1 GPVRGG
7 RPPWTPGAGDGIR
20 PWTVVGAP
28 VGVGKGRGCRPGWGE
43 GWGSWGLRCLGV
55 WHWGWEKCAPGS
67 RGRGE
72 HSVPRT
78 GASREGKGGRGS
90 APEEAPN
97 RALRRRVSRHP
108 SGEHPSRVHSHGP
121 GDRVL
126 HSRPAPSVAVL
137 FGRPTVPSH
146 GVRGSPSGTA

>member
-1 GPVRGG
+1 WGGG
-7 RPPWTPGAGDGIR
+7 RWAPGAGG
-20 PWTVVGAP
+20 G
-28 VGVGKGRGCRPGWGE
+28 GE
-43 GWGSWGLRCLGV
+43 R
-55 WHWGWEKCAPGS
+55 
-67 RGRGE
+67 
-72 HSVPRT
+72 SVPRT
-78 GASREGKGGRGS
+78 GAPREGKGGGGS

-146 GVRGSPSGTA
+146 RVRGSTSRAATVGQVRESMGF